1 MELNNK
7 QKYKISVTTALG
19 VNSIFYIISL
29 MEHGFNIHSIFVQ
42 TNRYRA
48 KRERKKLKELGFRYL
63 MTYLKNYVTYKVLK
77 LPTSFKGYI
86 YTVIY
91 NTNLG
96 KKLINK
102 IKNKDDVKS
111 LDQFK
116 EIKQYELDYFTS
128 LKIIKRVV
136 KEANA
141 PTQII
146 KTQKINGSDTEA
158 FLKKNKIDILVISGG
173 TIIRSNILNSI
184 SKCAITIHNS
194 FLPYLRGWGG
204 GEVWALIHDQK
215 EALGTTIFYTEK
227 GVDSGDILNQE
238 NLKIDTDD
246 TIDTLRYKNIILGK
260 KLIIQAIE
268 LLLSDNAPRMVQNNK
283 YVTHIN
289 RRPNKNEK
297 IIAIDN
303 LEKWKLEIHK

>member
-1 MELNNK
+1 MDINYK
-7 QKYKISVTTALG
+7 QKYKISVTTPLG
-19 VNSIFYIISL
+19 LNSIYYIISL
-29 MEHGFNIHSIFVQ
+29 IQYGIKIHSIIVQ
-42 TNRYRA
+42 TNRYRS
-48 KRERKKLKELGFRYL
+48 KREKKKLDELGLRYL
-63 MTYLKNYVTYKVLK
+63 LTYIYNYLIYKILK
-77 LPTSFKGYI
+77 LPTSPKGYI
-86 YTVIY
+86 YAAVF
-91 NTNLG
+91 NTTFG

-102 IKNKDDVKS
+102 IKNTKNIKP

-116 EIKQYELDYFTS
+116 EIKQYELDYFSS

-146 KTQKINGSDTEA
+146 KTQKINSSDTEA
-158 FLKKNKIDILVISGG
+158 FLKTNKIDILVISGG

-238 NLKIDTDD
+238 NLKIDADD

-303 LEKWKLEIHK
+303 LEKWKFEIHK